1 VTITA
6 RLLVGAINKKEQV
19 ISGGKT
25 GGFRGAKLGSMGTVS
40 ARYSR
45 SIYNSCVELGCPEP
59 ALQAVFQNAPE
70 CFNDPT
76 ARYDQSLLIDM
87 LHAAE
92 KATGNSAIGLQ
103 AGSQFR
109 PSTFL
114 DIGYGLIACQ
124 NLREALA
131 FNYQYQRL
139 TQEIGRT
146 SVVVDGEIA
155 RIKWRTQIKDFD
167 YVRPATE
174 AAFAGYAVLGR
185 WLTWDSKAKVRAM
198 YFRHGEVAHAQLCES
213 LFQCP
218 VYFNAAQD
226 VMELDAETLLRPM
239 PQANATLLAH
249 LRVRLDRALA
259 EFEGGLGVQ
268 ARVRDII
275 QQLLS
280 DGGNDGAAPDLVN
293 VAAILNM
300 SERTLR
306 RRLADEGGTFRQV
319 LTEARQEAC
328 EIYLKER
335 RWSVAELAQMLGYSE
350 HSAFSRAFKKWF
362 GMPPSQYV
370 A

>member
-1 VTITA
+1 M
-6 RLLVGAINKKEQV
+6 LVGASIYY
-19 ISGGKT
+19 SGGSP
-25 GGFRGAKLGSMGTVS
+25 GGKGIKLGSMGTVS

-45 SIYNSCVELGCPEP
+45 SIYNSCVELGCPES
-59 ALQAVFQNAPE
+59 ALQSVFQSAPD

-76 ARYDQSLLIDM
+76 ARFDKRLLIDM
-87 LHAAE
+87 LHEAE
-92 KATGNSAIGLQ
+92 AATGNSAIGLQ

-146 SVVVDGEIA
+146 SVVVDGDIA
-155 RIKWRTQIKDFD
+155 RIKWCTQIEDAE

-198 YFRHGEVAHAQLCES
+198 YFRHDKVAHGQLCES

-218 VYFNAAQD
+218 VHFNAEQD

-239 PQANATLLAH
+239 PQANAALLAH

-259 EFEGGLGVQ
+259 EFEGGVGVR

-275 QQLLS
+275 QQLLI
-280 DGGNDGAAPDLVN
+280 DAGQDNAVPDLIN

-300 SERTLR
+300 NERTLR
-306 RRLADEGGTFRQV
+306 RRLTEEGVTFREV

-335 RWSVAELAQMLGYSE
+335 RWTVAELAQMLGYSE

-370 A
+370 G

>member
-1 VTITA
+1 M
-6 RLLVGAINKKEQV
+6 
-19 ISGGKT
+19 
-25 GGFRGAKLGSMGTVS
+25 GSMGTVS

-45 SIYNSCVELGCPEP
+45 SIYFSCVDLGCPEP
-59 ALQAVFQNAPE
+59 ALQIAFPHAPD

-76 ARYDQSLLIDM
+76 ARYDNNLLIDM

-146 SVVVDGEIA
+146 SVVADGDIA
-155 RIKWRTQIKDFD
+155 RIKWRTLIEDAE
-167 YVRPATE
+167 YVRPVTE

-198 YFRHGEVAHAQLCES
+198 YFRHNKVAHAQLCES

-218 VYFNAAQD
+218 VYFNADQD
-226 VMELDAETLLRPM
+226 VMELDVETLLRPM

-249 LRVRLDRALA
+249 LRVRLDRALT
-259 EFEGGLGVQ
+259 EFEEGVGVRS
-268 ARVRDII
+268 RVRDII
-275 QQLLS
+275 QQLLG
-280 DGGNDGAAPDLVN
+280 DANDGSAGPDLIN

-300 SERTLR
+300 NERTLR
-306 RRLADEGGTFRQV
+306 RRLAEEGITFRQV

-370 A
+370 G